1 MIKVIEITPTKNADY
16 EMVNF
21 ETILDDFDAMS
32 GRKPTRCM
40 VAMNANNHS
49 FAVGTVIK
57 GRTIKVNSSNVPYYE
72 GQEVTRKTADG
83 EPVYLQSEIVK
94 I

>member
-1 MIKVIEITPTKNADY
+1 MIKVIEIKPSKNEAY

-21 ETILDDFDAMS
+21 ETVLDEFDSLA
-32 GRKPTRCM
+32 GRKPVRHMT
-40 VAMNANNHS
+40 AMNADNHT
-49 FAVGTVIK
+49 FKVGQIIK
-57 GRTIKVNSSNVPYYE
+57 GRTIKVNSSNVPYYD
-72 GQEVTRKTADG
+72 GQEVTRISTDG